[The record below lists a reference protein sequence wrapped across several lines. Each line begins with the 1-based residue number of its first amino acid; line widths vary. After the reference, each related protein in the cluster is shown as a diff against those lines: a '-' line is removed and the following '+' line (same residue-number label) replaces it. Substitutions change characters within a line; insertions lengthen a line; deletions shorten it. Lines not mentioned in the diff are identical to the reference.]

1 VFGKTPLDERQE
13 DISFVIMTAAIQA
26 LQKLPLAERVQ
37 AVEDLWDSIAEDS
50 SSSLGLSSEQ
60 IAELDERLDHLAANP
75 HDQQPWEMVKSN
87 ILGAL

>member
-1 VFGKTPLDERQE
+1 MCGKTPLDERNE

-75 HDQQPWEMVKSN
+75 HDQQPWEKVKSN